1 MLEIKRADDAR
12 HVRELET
19 RLNEAESFVSLR
31 PKLQAKL
38 QSLQTELTTTKRELA
53 DAQQLAQ
60 LADGRILDS
69 QEQLEMVT
77 LDKEMAEERAE
88 LAEADLEEMKERLA
102 VMEVELQVL
111 REGHGMSQ
119 TYWLSRFSLN
129 GVQATKKGPKRKPS
143 THLLIFNWKSKTRG
157 LRKLC
162 SSKVPAMIVLSEV
175 VYVVFF

>member
-1 MLEIKRADDAR
+1 MRVLEIKRADDAR

-19 RLNEAESFVSLR
+19 RLNEAESFVALR
-31 PKLQAKL
+31 PKLQSKL
-38 QSLQTELTTTKRELA
+38 QSLQTELTTAKRELA

-102 VMEVELQVL
+102 VVEVELQVL
-111 REGHGMSQ
+111 REGHGMYVLHLLRPFYLLGGAQ
-119 TYWLSRFSLN
+119 EM
-129 GVQATKKGPKRKPS
+129 KKGLRQKPS
-143 THLLIFNWKSKTRG
+143 ILWLISSWKSRTRG
-157 LRKLC
+157 
-162 SSKVPAMIVLSEV
+162 SKKRSFGKAII
-175 VYVVFF
+175 

>member
-111 REGHGMSQ
+111 REGHGMPR
-119 TYWLSRFSLN
+119 TYWLLHRDL
-129 GVQATKKGPKRKPS
+129 T
-143 THLLIFNWKSKTRG
+143 
-157 LRKLC
+157 
-162 SSKVPAMIVLSEV
+162 
-175 VYVVFF
+175 